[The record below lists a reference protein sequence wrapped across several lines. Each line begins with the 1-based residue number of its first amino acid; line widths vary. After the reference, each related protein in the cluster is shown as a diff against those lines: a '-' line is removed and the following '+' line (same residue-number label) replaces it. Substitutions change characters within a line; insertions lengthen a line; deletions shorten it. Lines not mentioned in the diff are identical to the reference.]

1 MDTTTPKDGVFLM
14 KIFNF
19 NQKIVSFEVP
29 LQQAFGQSVGF
40 FLIYRKAGFFQRLNT
55 LPGEPSVGAE
65 TAVGHTA
72 SATGRD
78 DLRCLLFSLLRQKNG
93 QAGVAVYAEKYF
105 S

>member
-1 MDTTTPKDGVFLM
+1 M

-55 LPGEPSVGAE
+55 VPGEPSVGAE

-78 DLRCLLFSLLRQKNG
+78 DVRCLLFSLLRQKNG